1 MSPVLIAAGLLAVV
15 PVAAQNLEAS
25 WTDYLSAN
33 AALETAQTNQHQ
45 WNVRQQE
52 LIAEIRTLQG
62 NQSWYNG
69 WIIEWQIARRSRSQV
84 QLADSLQQVQRRL
97 TVLKKRHAVAFSALK
112 QTYRQLLLAPSNR
125 DELSPAEK
133 EQAIA
138 IGRQFIGRRDPT
150 SDLPDYA
157 SMLNDPF
164 EDPAVRRLVLQDLQT
179 VLQVKLGL
187 IDSLIIERETELALL
202 ERLDEFHRDLGYQ
215 LQSELDP
222 EADADL
228 AYLEATADQANLGE
242 AFSPEERDFAL
253 SAFDQEPEYSEKS
266 YAVTSPGQSP
276 LVTGETDVGSATA
289 ALASGATPIEAALR
303 QLRNKRQQY
312 QDLMHRIN
320 SEQ

>member
-1 MSPVLIAAGLLAVV
+1 MNRSFMSPVFFAMGLLSVV
-15 PVAAQNLEAS
+15 PVSAQNLEAS

-33 AALETAQTNQHQ
+33 AALEMAQTSQHQ
-45 WNVRQQE
+45 GNVRQQE
-52 LIAEIRTLQG
+52 LIVEIRTLQG

-84 QLADSLQQVQRRL
+84 QLADSLQKVQRRL

-112 QTYRQLLLAPSNR
+112 QTYRQLLLASSNR

-138 IGRQFIGRRDPT
+138 IGRQFIGRRDPA

-157 SMLNDPF
+157 SMLNGPF

-228 AYLEATADQANLGE
+228 AYVEE
-242 AFSPEERDFAL
+242 AFATEADGSGL
-253 SAFDQEPEYSEKS
+253 SAFDREAEYSEKS

-276 LVTGETDVGSATA
+276 LATEEIEVGLTAA
-289 ALASGATPIEAALR
+289 ALASGATPIDAALR
-303 QLRNKRQQY
+303 QLRSKRQQY